1 MRRYYKACE
10 GGRIQMVVAD
20 DSLAGV
26 IVIRDEGG
34 DAIGYQLAGAGFDRE
49 MESWSDSELDAAR
62 AGILRLEAHIGQ
74 MREEQRQ
81 LQSLVAVLLGD
92 DSELDAEER

>member
-26 IVIRDEGG
+26 IVIRDESG
-34 DAIGYQLAGAGFDRE
+34 DRVGVRLAGDGFDRE

-74 MREEQRQ
+74 LLEEQRQ
-81 LQSLVAVLLGD
+81 LQSLVAGLLGD
-92 DSELDAEER
+92 EGELDAEER